1 MKVRVYYNLTKNIWS
16 VQKHVPGQGWRVAGH
31 LPRLALN
38 NVKTVVNDYGQQQT
52 RVEGKKY
59 VHAFLEGEICTSAF
73 SVSPAHKRITY
84 NPQRDNTFVWK
95 HNGEEFTSSRQVVL
109 TDNAYAL

>member
-1 MKVRVYYNLTKNIWS
+1 MKVRVYYNLTKHTWS
-16 VQKHVPGQGWRVAGH
+16 VQTHVPGKGWRVAGH
-31 LPRLALN
+31 LQRLALN
-38 NVKTVVNDYGQQQT
+38 NVKTVVNDYGQEQT
-52 RVEGKKY
+52 RIEGKKY

-73 SVSPAHKRITY
+73 SVSPSHKRITY

>member
-1 MKVRVYYNLTKNIWS
+1 MKVRVYYNLTKDIWS
-16 VQKHVPGQGWRVAGH
+16 VQKQIPDKGWRVAGH

-38 NVKTVVNDYGQQQT
+38 NVTTVVNDYGKDQA
-52 RVEGKKY
+52 RLEGKKY

-73 SVSPAHKRITY
+73 HVSPSHRPITY
-84 NPQRDNTFVWK
+84 NPQRDETFVWK
-95 HNGEEFTSSRQVVL
+95 HNGEEFTTSRQVVL